1 MLLTHDTS
9 AFPSAPPPDLD
20 DPQAVA
26 AHDWAAFDQVEE
38 MSNHWDRRG
47 WTPSTRAYYW
57 MLTFPADSPLAE
69 HAKHCQDKIRHL
81 NFDSIDAGGGL
92 HLTLGRVGTI
102 EDVSARQLDKLL
114 AAAAAMRTGRF
125 QLQAVPM
132 TASRGAVRYSVAP
145 WTPVLDLH
153 AKLSVVGTQCRLPFR
168 KPTAVL
174 RPHIGIAYC
183 NRRAD
188 ASMVRESI
196 RPLRDLNSASVPV
209 DHLHLVEMRRDDRA
223 YRWRVI
229 DRVDLA

>member
-20 DPQAVA
+20 DPKAVA

-57 MLTFPADSPLAE
+57 MLTFPAESQLAE
-69 HAKHCQDKIRHL
+69 HAQHCQDKIRNL
-81 NFDSIDAGGGL
+81 NFDFIGADGL
-92 HLTLGRVGTI
+92 HLTLGRIGTV
-102 EDVSARQLDKLL
+102 EDVSPEHLDSLL
-114 AAAAAMRTGRF
+114 AAVTAKPTDRF
-125 QLQAVPM
+125 RLQAVPM
-132 TASRGAVRYSVAP
+132 TASRGAVRYSIAP

-153 AKLSVVGTQCRLPFR
+153 AKLSSAGAECQLPFR

-183 NRRAD
+183 NRRTEARVVRD
-188 ASMVRESI
+188 AI
-196 RPLRDLNSASVPV
+196 RPLREMDSINVPV
-209 DHLHLVEMRRDDRA
+209 DHLQLVEMRREDRA

-229 DRVDLA
+229 DRVNLI